1 MSIKSI
7 YFPSL
12 SNYLCIFLNFHLL
25 YRLIMPSHF
34 ISNHPS
40 ASRIL
45 SCLPFSFSLHLF
57 PPLWSPRRRQKRIL
71 PYIAGFFSL
80 LFIHFNRVKHFCDR
94 PVQRSDEYR
103 SHYGSDADASEMMQS
118 CQTDDCGDS
127 GHRTVKTD
135 FYSGKLIRPHASS
148 HAMLP
153 LPRSNWRSRG
163 L

>member
-7 YFPSL
+7 YFPFL

-57 PPLWSPRRRQKRIL
+57 PPLWSLHKRQKRIL

-80 LFIHFNRVKHFCDR
+80 LFIHFNRVKHFCDHSR
-94 PVQRSDEYR
+94 AAFRRVPPPLRFRCRRFRD
-103 SHYGSDADASEMMQS
+103 DAALPDRELRRRRLSYSQNRLLLWQTHQTS
-118 CQTDDCGDS
+118 CVISC
-127 GHRTVKTD
+127 
-135 FYSGKLIRPHASS
+135 HASPPQVEL
-148 HAMLP
+148 A
-153 LPRSNWRSRG
+153 
-163 L
+163 